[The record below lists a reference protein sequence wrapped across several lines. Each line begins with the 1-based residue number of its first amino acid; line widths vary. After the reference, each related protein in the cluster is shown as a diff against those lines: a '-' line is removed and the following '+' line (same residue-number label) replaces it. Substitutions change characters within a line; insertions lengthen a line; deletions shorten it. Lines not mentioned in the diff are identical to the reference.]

1 MRRTERRGGE
11 REGWKAGEGEIT
23 HTKKIKSQGR
33 GAVADRIGSFPGSP
47 SFLGVFFFL
56 GVGYI
61 LMVKG
66 LNRENWQPI
75 PAVSHKITVA

>member
-47 SFLGVFFFL
+47 IFFGGGVLGF
-56 GVGYI
+56 GYI